1 MKYLILLFSLLTII
15 NGDVRRLLQTNTV
28 CPTGEK
34 LNPNGE
40 CRQIC
45 GGIAVLTCPNG
56 YRCADDPTDTCNP
69 KDNDADCSGFCE
81 SVCPTGEIL
90 NPNGVCAQICGG
102 IAGLTCPNGY
112 TCIDDPRDTC
122 DPKNNGADCSGFCE
136 SVCPTGEILNPN
148 GVCAQICGGI
158 AGLTCPDR
166 YTCVDDP
173 RDTCDPKNNGADCSG
188 FCESVCPTGEI
199 LNPNGVC
206 AQICGGIAGL
216 TCPDRY
222 TCVDD
227 PRDTCDP
234 KNNGVDCSGFCH
246 ETPTCTDGTTT
257 CTCDKSTCEPCNR
270 LDGTGKGIC
279 SCRCDNTGA
288 C

>member
-34 LNPNGE
+34 LNPNG
-40 CRQIC
+40 
-45 GGIAVLTCPNG
+45 
-56 YRCADDPTDTCNP
+56 
-69 KDNDADCSGFCE
+69 
-81 SVCPTGEIL
+81 
-90 NPNGVCAQICGG
+90 VCAQICGG

-112 TCIDDPRDTC
+112 TCI
-122 DPKNNGADCSGFCE
+122 
-136 SVCPTGEILNPN
+136 
-148 GVCAQICGGI
+148 
-158 AGLTCPDR
+158 
-166 YTCVDDP
+166 
-173 RDTCDPKNNGADCSG
+173 
-188 FCESVCPTGEI
+188 
-199 LNPNGVC
+199 
-206 AQICGGIAGL
+206 
-216 TCPDRY
+216 
-222 TCVDD
+222 DD

-288 C
+288 CLGITKTCPQCTSSSE